1 VLRRLKEA
9 NLRLNPEKS
18 QLFKKTLL
26 YLGHR
31 NTSEGTGT
39 DPEKEASIAEL
50 ELPSTVKKH
59 LQYLGVES

>member
-1 VLRRLKEA
+1 M
-9 NLRLNPEKS
+9 LNPEKS
-18 QLFKKTLL
+18 QLFKKALL

-50 ELPSTVKKH
+50 EPPCQKTSAIPGGRVVVPPICTRFF
-59 LQYLGVES
+59 